1 MPVGLGTRDKDRPS
15 MQEVEAMIH
24 KFTVAIRWLF
34 STAAKPRKGIEQSDA
49 LNRVL
54 AEDRPDER
62 EDALTEARGRG
73 RPWQVAVGELVGE

>member
-24 KFTVAIRWLF
+24 KLIVATRRLF
-34 STAAKPRKGIEQSDA
+34 SAAAKARKGIEQSAA
-49 LNRVL
+49 LIRVL